1 MPEINEMIKTR
12 CNWRVSP
19 QTALAAI
26 CLLLAISFTPR
37 TSAAFMADTDYLND
51 RQALENLQREAFNYM
66 WEDGDPHSGLAYEA
80 NFGWELRPAAVGGSG
95 FGVAAVVVAVDRGWV
110 SRDQGLARL
119 LKTARFLKSVSEAHP
134 EWHGGFPHWLNGRTG
149 KIFDYGDGDDVI
161 DTVETALLM
170 QGLLIARAYFNG
182 PGSEAELREMITEL
196 WHNVEWDWFTNCSQE
211 ENGLYWH
218 WSPKRGFLG
227 LKIRGYNEALISYV
241 LALASPTHPISRKT
255 YDYWTS
261 GPDYKVRNVFGYRL
275 EGAPSGGGPLFLAH
289 YSFIGLDPR
298 RLADRQVPGGYFAR
312 NTAQTLSNRGYCLQ
326 NAPKDHRYGPNF
338 WGLSA
343 CQIEGGYTA
352 SSPENDRGVIA
363 PTAALSSMPYTPHYS
378 MEVLHNLRRVL
389 GGRAWSWYGPLDAV
403 SLRDAWV
410 SPHYLAIDQLPMV
423 LMVEN
428 YRSGLLW
435 NLFMS
440 DEDVRAGLRRGDF
453 KLPELEEGFPEAVVT
468 LAKNGRKY
476 LPDAYEISRHPDSG
490 LYSVPFWCAEA
501 GQVDLALSGPDEGP
515 PLLESSVKAVPGR
528 NYFTFPK
535 FKRVDGQVL
544 TLTLTTA
551 KGRAYQLPLRLY

>member
-1 MPEINEMIKTR
+1 MACEKMMKDIRETLTVRPITTVCLML
-12 CNWRVSP
+12 
-19 QTALAAI
+19 ALA
-26 CLLLAISFTPR
+26 LWPG

-51 RQALENLQREAFNYM
+51 RQALESLQREAFNYM
-66 WEDGDPHSGLAYEA
+66 WEDGDPPSGLAYEA
-80 NFGWELRPAAVGGSG
+80 NFGWELRPVAVGGSG

-119 LKTARFLKSVSEAHP
+119 LKIARFLKSVSEAHP
-134 EWHGGFPHWLNGRTG
+134 EWHGGFPHWLNGQTG
-149 KIFDYGDGDDVI
+149 QVFNYGDGDDVI

-182 PGSEAELREMITEL
+182 PGGEAELRDLITEL
-196 WHNVEWDWFTNCSQE
+196 WHNVEWDWFTNCRQE
-211 ENGLYWH
+211 ENGIYWH

-227 LKIRGYNEALISYV
+227 LKIRGYNEALITYV

-261 GPDYKVRNVFGYRL
+261 GPDYKARNVFGYRL
-275 EGAPSGGGPLFLAH
+275 EGTPSGGGPLFLAH
-289 YSFIGLDPR
+289 YSFIGLDPHC
-298 RLADRQVPGGYFAR
+298 LADRQVPGGYFAR
-312 NTAQTLSNRGYCLQ
+312 NIAQTLSNRGYCLQ
-326 NAPKDHRYGPNF
+326 NAPGDHRYGPNF

-352 SSPENDRGVIA
+352 SSPENDRGTIA
-363 PTAALSSMPYTPHYS
+363 PTAALASMPYTPHYS

-389 GGRAWSWYGPLDAV
+389 SGQAWSWYGPLDAV
-403 SLRDAWV
+403 NLRDSWV
-410 SPHYLAIDQLPMV
+410 SPHYLAIDQLPIV

-440 DEDVRAGLRRGDF
+440 DEDVQAGLRRAEL
-453 KLPELEEGFPEAVVT
+453 KPPELEEGFPEAIVT
-468 LAKNGRKY
+468 LVKNGRKY
-476 LPDAYEISRHPDSG
+476 LPDAYEIRRHPDSG
-490 LYSVPFWCAEA
+490 LYAVPFWCAEA
-501 GQVDLALSGPDEGP
+501 GLVTLAISGPDEGP
-515 PLLESSVKAVPGR
+515 PLLENRVKAVPGR
-528 NYFTFPK
+528 NYFTFPQ
-535 FKRVDGQVL
+535 FQRVDGQAL

-551 KGRAYQLPLRLY
+551 KGQTYQLPLRLH